1 MNRIGRLD
9 GIRAIAILFVFARH
23 TGLLHAGW
31 IGVDLFFVLS
41 GFLITGIL
49 RRERTSEVY
58 WRSFYLK
65 RACRILPP
73 LLLCFIGAAPVTPIP
88 VHRGIWYALFAA
100 NIALAAHP
108 KEAGALVVLWSLAV
122 EEHFYLLWPFAVRFL
137 SRRSLIK
144 LSIAILCA
152 EPILRAVATLFVHS
166 FEPIYYLTIF
176 RLDGLA
182 AGGLLALA
190 IEDGA
195 VVSYLKRW
203 SGAWSVGLLTT
214 LGASMAFKSF
224 GREQNSIAFNS
235 IGYSLLVACCFF
247 AVTYVYFQERSSLS
261 RALSLRPVV
270 FLGEISY
277 GFYLFHLILYE
288 AAKSFASAH
297 GIGNAHHQLALPV
310 FTAAVLLSWL
320 SFVAYERPII
330 RWGQGKARRLAHSS
344 AAPSLPTGPLSEPA

>member
-73 LLLCFIGAAPVTPIP
+73 LLLCFIGAALVTPIP

-122 EEHFYLLWPFAVRFL
+122 EEHF
-137 SRRSLIK
+137 
-144 LSIAILCA
+144 
-152 EPILRAVATLFVHS
+152 
-166 FEPIYYLTIF
+166 YYLTIF